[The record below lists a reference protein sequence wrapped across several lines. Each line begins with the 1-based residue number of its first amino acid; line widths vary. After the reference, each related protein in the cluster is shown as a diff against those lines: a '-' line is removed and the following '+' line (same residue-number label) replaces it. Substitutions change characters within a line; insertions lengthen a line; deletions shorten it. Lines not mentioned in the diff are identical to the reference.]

1 MRMRRGK
8 EDRRRYP
15 RWFVG
20 LAGGLHAARITP
32 IHDVTL
38 INISTGGALV
48 EHLNPVRPGATLFL
62 NFLFT
67 EKRMG
72 LKCRVVRSTAH
83 RSQPASNGE
92 RDVIYRTGLE
102 FLGTLERIR
111 TVNGRNNRPSR

>member
-1 MRMRRGK
+1 MRIRRGK

-15 RWFVG
+15 RWLVALVG
-20 LAGGLHAARITP
+20 DLHAARVTP

-48 EHLNPVRPGATLFL
+48 EHLNPVRPGTTLFL
-62 NFLFT
+62 NFLFI

-72 LKCRVVRSTAH
+72 LKCQVVRSAAH

-102 FLGTLERIR
+102 FLGTLELIR
-111 TVNGRNNRPSR
+111 TVNGGNRRPPH